1 MSRGND
7 GMIIFR
13 DDDDR
18 HLFLKLLA
26 EEVGRCNW
34 ILHDYSLMGNH
45 YHLAIGTPECTL
57 SKGMHRLLTRY
68 AQRFNRRHGRRGH
81 LFQERFKSVLVE
93 EESHATVLTRYIAL
107 NAVRAGFCTRP
118 EEWRWSSYAARA
130 GYAEPL
136 AGLTLDPLMNQF
148 GSTREESQ
156 RAYREYVLAG
166 IKLADDFEP
175 SIAGR
180 QYLGTRDWMERMEVL
195 ADADESSVA
204 HPHAQEHIGRPSFD
218 DVVEAVAKTFDE
230 RVEAIGK
237 DQHRRSLDRL
247 FVACLAFDDSLL
259 TQRQIAQHLGRS
271 SVGAISNLIT
281 RGRAL
286 FEREPS
292 LRALLDACR
301 ARMRRQS
308 PASPLPALDHT
319 LRRYDRREMRSRGSA
334 FRET

>member
-1 MSRGND
+1 
-7 GMIIFR
+7 MIIFR

-18 HLFLKLLA
+18 LLFLKLLA
-26 EEVGRCNW
+26 EEVSRCNW
-34 ILHDYSLMGNH
+34 ILQDYSLMGNH

-107 NAVRAGFCTRP
+107 NAVRAGFCARP

-130 GYAEPL
+130 GYAPPFAGLSLEPL
-136 AGLTLDPLMNQF
+136 MSQF

-156 RAYREYVLAG
+156 RAYREFVLAG
-166 IKLADDFEP
+166 IELADDFEP
-175 SIAGR
+175 SIAAGL
-180 QYLGTRDWMERMEVL
+180 YLGTKAWRERMQGFVDAEEASEEHPL
-195 ADADESSVA
+195 A
-204 HPHAQEHIGRPSFD
+204 QMRIGRPCFD
-218 DVVEAVAKTFDE
+218 DVIEAVSKTFDE
-230 RVEAIGK
+230 RAETITKA
-237 DQHRRSLDRL
+237 QNRRSLDRV
-247 FVACLAFDDSLL
+247 FVACLAFEDALL
-259 TQRQIAQHLGRS
+259 TQRQIAQHLEGS
-271 SVGAISNLIT
+271 TAGAISSLIA

-292 LRALLDACR
+292 LRDLLDACR
-301 ARMRRQS
+301 ARMRRQ
-308 PASPLPALDHT
+308 PLTSPLPALDHNA
-319 LRRYDRREMRSRGSA
+319 RGDHRREMRLWGSA